1 MNNIYSTGFKSI
13 RKILIIYGS
22 IFNDTH
28 LVVKDFVKLNN
39 SIYLFDKAEHYITC
53 FLIIKYL

>member
-13 RKILIIYGS
+13 RKILIIHGS

-28 LVVKDFVKLNN
+28 LVVTDFAKLNN
-39 SIYLFDKAEHYITC
+39 SIHLFNTAEHYMKY